1 MTHNITNAIP
11 EIAEVIVAVTGINA
25 PQGVPRENVSE
36 FPMAMVYIF
45 DGIVSSPSYGTMM
58 DLDNIA
64 IDILT
69 PRRDIA
75 EDLPVLHAILD
86 ACKKALW
93 SEIALDTGGRFDSSI
108 DTFQDIAISFLP
120 DYVYA
125 GVEMIGYRLVMQQ
138 VKLLDTL

>member
-1 MTHNITNAIP
+1 MTHNITNAIA
-11 EIAEVIVAVTGINA
+11 EIAEVVAAVTGINA
-25 PQGVPRENVSE
+25 PQATPHENTSE

-45 DGIVSSPSYGTMM
+45 DGLVSSPSYGVMM

-69 PRRDIA
+69 PHRDISD
-75 EDLPVLHAILD
+75 DLPALHAVLD

-120 DYVYA
+120 NYTWA
-125 GVEMIGYRLVMQQ
+125 GVDMIGYRLVMQG